1 MSDPFPGAPPEFRV
15 LRDRFDEALRDF
27 LGARHEEFEWS
38 EPDATLLVDEMV
50 RLLDA
55 GGKRLRP
62 AFCYW
67 GYRAVGGEDDDHI
80 VRAASALELLHTMA
94 IVHDDLMDEAKE
106 RRGVESSRV
115 HLAGEAGRRGL
126 VGAPDLFG
134 WSVAILV
141 GDLSAV
147 FADKLFLEAGFQPA
161 ATLRALERYHRMRID
176 MGVGQY
182 LDIAGLAGEAG
193 TARRA
198 AALKGGAYTVEGPL
212 MVGATLGGGSMHALA
227 QLSRF
232 GAPLGEAFQLRDD
245 LEDGEGSHGATPA
258 TVNDLVDQAIA
269 SFEGTELA
277 PDAVEA
283 LRTLARLV
291 AMR

>member
-1 MSDPFPGAPPEFRV
+1 MSDPLPDSSSGSLV
-15 LRDRFDEALRDF
+15 LRDRFDAALHDF
-27 LGARHEEFEWS
+27 LGARRQEFEWS
-38 EPDATLLVDEMV
+38 EPDATLLVDEIV

-67 GYRAVGGEDDDHI
+67 GYRAVGGGDDVHI
-80 VRAASALELLHTMA
+80 IRAASALELLHTMA

-106 RRGVESSRV
+106 RRDVESSSV

-126 VGAPDLFG
+126 DVAPYLFG
-134 WSVAILV
+134 WSVAMLV

-161 ATLRALERYHRMRID
+161 ATVRALERYHRMRID

-212 MVGATLGGGSMHALA
+212 VVGATLGGGSMHAIA

-245 LEDGEGSHGATPA
+245 LEDGDGSHGATPA

-283 LRTLARLV
+283 LRTLAQLV
-291 AMR
+291 AMQ